1 MSKLNLEYIS
11 TKDDAYY
18 FKMIE
23 PEKFLKKQEYEEGT
37 ESYYPFF
44 KGKDSDDYLL
54 KVKSKYLGDSKIDKE
69 NKDAVYD
76 TAVSLKDFRMQS
88 KDKKLKYGKF
98 VNHFKII

>member
-44 KGKDSDDYLL
+44 KGKDSDY
-54 KVKSKYLGDSKIDKE
+54 YI
-69 NKDAVYD
+69 
-76 TAVSLKDFRMQS
+76 
-88 KDKKLKYGKF
+88 
-98 VNHFKII
+98 